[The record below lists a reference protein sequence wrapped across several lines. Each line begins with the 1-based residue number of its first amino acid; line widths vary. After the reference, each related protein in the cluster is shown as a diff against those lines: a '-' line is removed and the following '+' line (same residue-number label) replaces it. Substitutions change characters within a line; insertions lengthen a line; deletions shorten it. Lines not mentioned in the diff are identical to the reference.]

1 MKPLKESFI
10 KAKDLDNV
18 RTSSA
23 LQTGDVVKIATGE
36 YGAVY
41 YPKSLENMQ
50 KYFGNNWINFGNE
63 DIDEG
68 YILFPEGGINEFSY
82 LYLPDYNDKLEYDT
96 GDTYDIVKVF
106 NNRINKKDFSNPS
119 KIYKILHNFS

>member
-1 MKPLKESFI
+1 MKTLKESFI
-10 KAKDLDNV
+10 KAKDLNNV
-18 RTSSA
+18 RTSST
-23 LQTGDVVKIATGE
+23 LQTGDVVKIRNGE

-63 DIDEG
+63 DLNEG
-68 YILFPEGGINEFSY
+68 FILFPEAKIIEFSY
-82 LYLPDYNDKLEYDT
+82 LYLPDYNDELEYEN
-96 GDTYDIVKVF
+96 GETYDIVKVF
-106 NNRINKKDFSNPS
+106 NNRIDKKDFSNPS

>member
-50 KYFGNNWINFGNE
+50 KYFGLSWMFFGNE
-63 DIDEG
+63 NENEG
-68 YILFPEGGINEFSY
+68 YILFPEGNINEFSY
-82 LYLPDYNDKLEYDT
+82 LYLPDYNDKLEYKN
-96 GDTYDIVKVF
+96 GDKYDIVKVF
-106 NNRINKKDFSNPS
+106 NNRIDKKIFSNPS

>member
-18 RTSSA
+18 RTSST

-41 YPKSLENMQ
+41 YPKSLENMR
-50 KYFGNNWINFGNE
+50 KYFGHDWIFLGNE
-63 DIDEG
+63 NEDEG
-68 YILFPEGGINEFSY
+68 YILFPESHINEFSY
-82 LYLPDYNDKLEYDT
+82 LYLPDYNDKLEYEN
-96 GDTYDIVKVF
+96 GETYDIVKVF

-119 KIYKILHNFS
+119 KIYKILYNFS